1 MSYLVT
7 GKNTIYNE
15 IYTRYFPSVFFCK
28 RLDIRLKKITLSADP
43 KGQISS
49 NSTSCLDSKLNVK
62 LFVCF

>member
-28 RLDIRLKKITLSADP
+28 QRLDIRLKKITLSADP
-43 KGQISS
+43 KGQIS
-49 NSTSCLDSKLNVK
+49 
-62 LFVCF
+62 